1 MGDSSW
7 YPNTLEFMTGGSV
20 SGQVQLRKVLK
31 TDLEYFRHCFKKGEE
46 GSGKR
51 LVKQCRNM
59 YFTLAID
66 DEDED
71 NDSDGD
77 DDDNQISNPLAFAR
91 APRESICGF
100 SGDSFRI
107 NHSVYT

>member
-7 YPNTLEFMTGGSV
+7 CPNTLEFRTGGSV
-20 SGQVQLRKVLK
+20 SGHAQQRKVLR
-31 TDLEYFRHCFKKGEE
+31 TDLKYFRHCFNKGEE

-51 LVKQCRNM
+51 LVKQYRNM

-66 DEDED
+66 DDDED

-77 DDDNQISNPLAFAR
+77 DDNNQISNPLAFAR
-91 APRESICGF
+91 APRGSICGF
-100 SGDSFRI
+100 SGDSFRTS
-107 NHSVYT
+107 HSV